1 MLNRKKLKKCLFLL
15 GSGSVFI
22 GIALGVDIVSA
33 GSVYH
38 PFTYLYNS
46 LSWLECKYSP
56 LLRCSKLKP
65 SASLPSILGKNGI
78 VVTTQHKA
86 SEVGLQ
92 ILQKGGNAM
101 DAAVAVGYALA
112 VTDPCCGNIGGGGF
126 MLIHQANGKDTF
138 IDFREKA
145 PLAARPNM
153 YLDKQGN
160 VISGLS
166 KNGYLAVGVP
176 GTVKGLDQV
185 LAEYGT
191 MMREQVMLP
200 AIELADQGF
209 VLQQGDVQILEADT
223 KKFTQQP
230 NVAAIF
236 LKNGKT
242 PYQVGDRLVQKDLAQ
257 TLKVIQRQ
265 GADAFYKGAI
275 AQELVKASQKNGGI
289 LTAADFANYAITQTQ
304 PVRCNYRGY
313 EVISAPPPGGGTTLC
328 EMLNVL
334 EGYSLGKLG
343 FHSAASLHPTL
354 EAMLYAYSDRNTYL
368 GDPDF
373 VKNSVER
380 LTSKQYAAQIR
391 TKIPRNR
398 ATPPEQLNSGLT
410 AQEGTHTTHYSIKDR
425 YGNVVAV
432 TYTINSYFGA
442 GVIAGNSGFF
452 LNNEMDDFTS
462 KPGVPNQFGLVQ
474 GSANMIEPGKRP
486 LSSMSPTIVTKNGKF
501 FLVTGSPGGSTITTT
516 VLQVVTN
523 VIDYGMNIAEAVDA
537 PRIHYQG
544 LVPVFHLFNL
554 NLVAT
559 DPYALKSS
567 TVQDLWGMG
576 YIVLP
581 SFLPWGAAE
590 SIWVNPKTGLLY
602 GANDSRKPAG
612 ASAAY

>member
-1 MLNRKKLKKCLFLL
+1 MLNRKNVKKCLFLL
-15 GSGSVFI
+15 GSGPIFI
-22 GIALGVDIVSA
+22 GIALGMDMVLA

-46 LSWLECKYSP
+46 LSWLACKSSP
-56 LLRCSKLKP
+56 LPKCGNTKL
-65 SASLPSILGKNGI
+65 STSLLPVLGKNGI
-78 VVTTQHKA
+78 VVTTQHRA

-92 ILQKGGNAM
+92 ILQKGGNAV

-145 PLAARPNM
+145 PLAAKPNM

-166 KNGYLAVGVP
+166 THGYLAVGVP
-176 GTVKGLDQV
+176 GTVKGLDRA

-191 MMREQVMLP
+191 MTREQVMVP
-200 AIELADQGF
+200 AIELAAQGF
-209 VLQQGDVQILEADT
+209 VLQQGDVHVLEAGT

-230 NVAAIF
+230 NVAATF

-289 LTAADFANYAITQTQ
+289 LTAADFATYAITQTQ

-354 EAMLYAYSDRNTYL
+354 EAMLYAYFDRNTYL

-373 VKNSVER
+373 VKNPVER
-380 LTSKQYAAQIR
+380 LISKQYAAQIR

-398 ATPPEQLNSGLT
+398 ATPPAQLNSALT
-410 AQEGTHTTHYSIKDR
+410 AQEGTNTTHYSIKDH
-425 YGNVVAV
+425 YGNAVAV

-462 KPGVPNQFGLVQ
+462 KPGVRNQFGLVQ
-474 GSANMIEPGKRP
+474 GTANMIKPGKRP
-486 LSSMSPTIVTKNGKF
+486 LSSMAPTIVIKNGKI

-516 VLQVVTN
+516 VLQVITN
-523 VIDYGMNIAEAVDA
+523 VIDYGMNINEAVDA

-544 LVPVFHLFNL
+544 LGLLPHLPN
-554 NLVAT
+554 VVMT

-567 TVQDLWGMG
+567 VVQDLWGMG
-576 YIVLP
+576 YVVLP
-581 SFLPWGAAE
+581 FFLPWGAAE